1 MSHGICTHIHQVT
14 AGPCFALHRN
24 KWYKV
29 RPGDFLLINSH
40 LAPKCCVQLAL
51 TPQGQ
56 TSPVWYP
63 CTGQDT
69 AKLSSSAAA
78 AVSQR
83 RQSSSSCSAG
93 RPRSGIPSFTPQL
106 PKSATATAQEET
118 TSFLFTAKYSNTWHC
133 AQMFCYPGTETDS
146 RLVNSTFHNIRRRTT
161 IHN

>member
-1 MSHGICTHIHQVT
+1 MSHGICTHTHQVT

-40 LAPKCCVQLAL
+40 LAPKCCVQFAL

-93 RPRSGIPSFTPQL
+93 RPRSGYPQL
-106 PKSATATAQEET
+106 YTSTTQECNCDST
-118 TSFLFTAKYSNTWHC
+118 GGDYQLSVHC
-133 AQMFCYPGTETDS
+133 KIQQHLTLCTDVLLS
-146 RLVNSTFHNIRRRTT
+146 RNWNWQPFSQQHLW
-161 IHN
+161 